1 MTATDTPH
9 EIHHPHGAV
18 FSILYLPFGIVA
30 GYFTVTLGYLLA
42 HTGVDA
48 AAIALIASLN
58 LFPQTWGVIW
68 APILDST
75 LSYRRW
81 YIIAAIGVGVGV
93 AAVGFI
99 PTNASSLLLLDGVVL
114 IASIAGTITPYTTNA
129 LMAHTMP
136 DGKRGRAAGWAQ
148 AGNIGGQGLGG
159 GLGLWLAQHAHAPWV
174 AGATLGAVC
183 VACSI
188 MLIFVAEPVHR
199 HRTPRFFETLKNIG
213 KDVWDMA
220 RSRTGYMAMVL
231 LLMPMGTG
239 AAAILWGA
247 VAHDWHA
254 SGDVVAVVAGVAGG
268 VVSAIGSVFAGRFAD
283 SFGPKPSYLGSAFL
297 MSVTAIGMAV
307 AARTPMMFTVFAL
320 IYALTNGFM
329 YGAYG
334 AVVLEAI
341 GRGCA
346 ATKAP
351 LLGCLTN
358 IPVLIITMVDG
369 NAQTRWGSG
378 GMLWTEALIGFA
390 AMAFFGVFAAFVTR
404 MRPAALPA

>member
-1 MTATDTPH
+1 MDSSADVRP
-9 EIHHPHGAV
+9 PHGAV
-18 FSILYLPFGIVA
+18 FSVLYLPFGIVA
-30 GYFTVTLGYLLA
+30 GYFTVTLGFLLSRS
-42 HTGVDA
+42 GVDA
-48 AAIALIASLN
+48 TAIALIASIN
-58 LFPQTWGVIW
+58 LFPQTWGVVW

-81 YIIAAIGVGVGV
+81 YVIATTGAGLGV

-99 PTNASSLLLLDGVVL
+99 PTDASMLLLFDVVVL
-114 IASIAGTITPYTTNA
+114 VASIAVTVTPYTTNA

-159 GLGLWLAQHAHAPWV
+159 GLGLWLAQHAHAPWI
-174 AGATLGAVC
+174 AGATLGALC
-183 VACSI
+183 IACSA
-188 MLIFVAEPVHR
+188 MLIFVAEPLHVHR
-199 HRTPRFFETLKNIG
+199 APRFIETLKNIG

-254 SGDVVAVVAGVAGG
+254 SGDVVAAVAGVLGG
-268 VVSAIGSVFAGRFAD
+268 LVSALGSIFAGRFAD
-283 SFGPKPSYLGSAFL
+283 SFGPKPSYLASAFL
-297 MSVTAIGMAV
+297 MSVTAVGMAI

-334 AVVLEAI
+334 SVVLEAI

-358 IPVLIITMVDG
+358 IPVLTMTMVDG
-369 NAQTRWGSG
+369 NAQTYWGSG
-378 GMLWTEALIGFA
+378 GMLITEAVVGFA
-390 AMAFFGVFAAFVTR
+390 GMAFFAVFVMLVR
-404 MRPAALPA
+404 